1 MPRHPPPPRYHSRM
15 PFSGVT
21 FGKPYKNVVE
31 AAKARRS
38 ALLGLCVLTTVQAAI
53 GLFFWWVGMQDLPS
67 TGPNNWPNL
76 DSIELFVIALF
87 VYFLNSRIAALILL
101 ALSVLEFVAWIPL
114 AMSTGNFAPPGMKV
128 LLAVVACQVAFTVFK
143 TRSWS
148 KNNNIKLPSSKL
160 IVFALV
166 LTFILEMAA
175 FLIPPTH
182 FWHYTRF
189 EIKHVTQGDVIEYY
203 DPLDKYSFEFPNT
216 WQFDQ
221 PPLSYGSVNVSPS
234 EDPDVTVG
242 IERWQP
248 WSISPVTLFSRD
260 AFLTFARNE
269 AATYST
275 QNKAS
280 IDSVELVGPSN
291 INEARVAYTELDGS
305 KRYVYYIYD
314 RGWSRQTS
322 TSVFFFW
329 RITATVPKT
338 ALQQYDPAVQSI
350 LSSFEINASAPST

>member
-1 MPRHPPPPRYHSRM
+1 M
-15 PFSGVT
+15 
-21 FGKPYKNVVE
+21 
-31 AAKARRS
+31 
-38 ALLGLCVLTTVQAAI
+38 
-53 GLFFWWVGMQDLPS
+53 
-67 TGPNNWPNL
+67 
-76 DSIELFVIALF
+76 
-87 VYFLNSRIAALILL
+87 
-101 ALSVLEFVAWIPL
+101 
-114 AMSTGNFAPPGMKV
+114 
-128 LLAVVACQVAFTVFK
+128 
-143 TRSWS
+143 
-148 KNNNIKLPSSKL
+148 
-160 IVFALV
+160 
-166 LTFILEMAA
+166 
-175 FLIPPTH
+175 
-182 FWHYTRF
+182 
-189 EIKHVTQGDVIEYY
+189 IEYY
-203 DPLDKYSFEFPNT
+203 DPLDKYSFAFPNT

-234 EDPDVTVG
+234 EDPDVTVS

-269 AATYST
+269 AATYIT

-322 TSVFFFW
+322 SSAFFFW

-338 ALQQYDPAVQSI
+338 ASQQYDALVQSI
-350 LSSFEINASAPST
+350 LSSFKINGSAPST

>member
-1 MPRHPPPPRYHSRM
+1 M
-15 PFSGVT
+15 PFSGIT
-21 FGKPYKNVVE
+21 FSKPFKTVDE
-31 AAKARRS
+31 AARARRS
-38 ALLGLCVLTTVQAAI
+38 ALLGLCALTAVQAAI
-53 GLFFWWVGMQDLPS
+53 GLFFWWVSTQDLPS
-67 TGPNNWPNL
+67 TVANAWPNL
-76 DSIELFVIALF
+76 DSIALF
-87 VYFLNSRIAALILL
+87 IIAVVIYFSNSRIAAAILL
-101 ALSVLEFVAWIPL
+101 ALAALEFVAWIPI
-114 AMSTGNFAPPGMKV
+114 AMSTGDFAPPGMKV

-143 TRSWS
+143 IRALTSGTDL
-148 KNNNIKLPSSKL
+148 KLPSSKL

-166 LTFILEMAA
+166 LTFILELAA
-175 FLIPPTH
+175 YLIPPTH

-189 EIKHVTQGDVIEYY
+189 EIKHVTKGDMIEYY

-234 EDPDVTVG
+234 EDPDVTIS

-248 WSISPVTLFSRD
+248 WSISPATLFSRD

-275 QNKAS
+275 QSKAS
-280 IDSVELVGPSN
+280 INSVELVGPSN

-322 TSVFFFW
+322 SSAFFFW

-350 LSSFEINASAPST
+350 LSSFKIDASAPST